1 MKVVELSEAVT
12 LPPDAIERLNGLLIK
27 PLRDTLIRRMEYPN
41 LYYLM
46 DTLDDVISD
55 RKYAKSPR
63 RKQAIELLFPYV
75 AQALDEI
82 IKNAKADGSQFPY
95 PRIIK
100 LLRYSIDNDAIAE
113 VLENNKDKLLKILK
127 AFIDK
132 THRSAHNVGRSA
144 DESAIVDIVNAFDHA
159 GIDWIELKQL
169 YKQHFLNRY
178 NSWLSQPQDKWG
190 TDTVFNVL
198 NDMARHRLT
207 LDDLDEELANRLRS
221 MKSILLN
228 RSLFNLKHDSIRYGM
243 VETEEYYK
251 KLRRL
256 GFDWPELQLDSTNY
270 TALLDRFKTPIMR
283 AVLTLFK
290 EQHANRAANVIAELK
305 KSVDWPELAAMERSL
320 NAKQLDE
327 VAEEIH
333 PARIKSID
341 ESLKYGDYIGAA
353 HYMGVYGI
361 NIDDL
366 DPKYRQRYEDRKTD
380 IIMELLQ
387 VIRNIDLYRSYR
399 LVDNVRKSGLG
410 WSELD
415 TMYKS
420 LNKSYSE
427 KYR

>member
-1 MKVVELSEAVT
+1 MKIVELSESIADVPQDV
-12 LPPDAIERLNGLLIK
+12 LERLNALLIK
-27 PLRDTLIRRMEYPN
+27 PLRDLLARFLTYPDIYR
-41 LYYLM
+41 LFDL
-46 DTLDDVISD
+46 LDEVVTN
-55 RKYAKSPR
+55 KTYQKSPKR
-63 RKQAIELLFPYV
+63 RQAIELLFPYCM
-75 AQALDEI
+75 QNLDEL
-82 IKNAKADGSQFPY
+82 IKVAKVNGSSFPF

-100 LLRYSIDNDAIAE
+100 LIKFSIDNEAIAE
-113 VLENNKDKLLKILK
+113 VLEKNKDKLLAILK
-127 AFIDK
+127 SFIDDI
-132 THRSAHNVGRSA
+132 HQLPDNIGRSGR
-144 DESAIVDIVNAFDHA
+144 EGETVDIIKALDQI
-159 GIDWIELKQL
+159 GIDWIELKEL

-178 NSWLSQPQDKWG
+178 SGWLSQPRDKWG

-198 NDMARHRLT
+198 NDMTRHRIT

-221 MKSILLN
+221 MKSTLLN
-228 RSLFNLKHDSIRYGM
+228 RSLFNLNHDSIRYGM
-243 VETEEYYK
+243 VETEDYYK

-270 TALLDRFKTPIMR
+270 SALLDRFKTPIMR

-290 EQHANRAANVIAELK
+290 EQHINRAANVIAELK
-305 KSVDWPELAAMERSL
+305 QAVNWPELAAMEKSL
-320 NAKQLDE
+320 NATQLD
-327 VAEEIH
+327 EEIH

-361 NIDDL
+361 DIDNL

-387 VIRNIDLYRSYR
+387 LIRNIDLYRSYR